1 MRADAQVG
9 GAEQPSAIPWQQAIA
24 TDLSELA
31 VLHDGELDSDLIAR
45 LQAVAF
51 PEGLGLR
58 LRSER
63 SQEAIALMAAG
74 LRVLPFE
81 PDQGVL
87 DELAADYAAIYL
99 TYSLRASPYES
110 VWTNPEGLTMQ
121 ESTFQ
126 VRDWYRHYGLAV
138 EDWRQRA
145 DDHLVHQLQFLAQL
159 LRFAEGQGANLIA
172 AARFLD
178 EHLLRWI
185 DGFASRVAMRC
196 ATPFYAGLATLTA
209 AYLDE
214 LRALLVALTDEPRPT
229 PAEIEVRMR
238 PKGPVSGD
246 VAAPYVPGTGPS
258 W

>member
-1 MRADAQVG
+1 MRAEAAVV
-9 GAEQPSAIPWQQAIA
+9 GAEQTSGVAWQEVLAA
-24 TDLSELA
+24 DLSEFA
-31 VLHDGELDSDLIAR
+31 VLHDRELDADLIGR
-45 LQAVAF
+45 LHAVAF

-58 LRSER
+58 LQSER
-63 SQEAIALMAAG
+63 GREALALMALG
-74 LRVLPFE
+74 LGAIPPH

-99 TYSLRASPYES
+99 TYNLRASPCES
-110 VWTNPEGLTMQ
+110 VWTDPEGLTMQ

-126 VRDWYRHYGLAV
+126 VRDWYRSYGLGV
-138 EDWRQRA
+138 EDWRKRA
-145 DDHLVHQLQFLAQL
+145 DDHLVYQLQFLAEL
-159 LRFAEGQGANLIA
+159 LRIAEGQTTALQ

-185 DGFASRVAMRC
+185 DGFALRVASRC

-214 LRALLVALTDEPRPT
+214 LRALLVPLSGEPRPT
-229 PAEIEVRMR
+229 PAELEARMGS
-238 PKGPVSGD
+238 KGSVPADGP
-246 VAAPYVPGTGPS
+246 APYVPGTGPS